1 MMEAASTSGM
11 SVHLYQ
17 TTQRNIPEDSHLYT
31 HCCENLKSCKVYIV
45 FMLFIHECVCVFGY
59 KIKQISCAIVLSCS
73 GNVSF
78 IAIILYCS
86 QVPPY
91 EPRIFP
97 LLDEVYEKMLKA
109 MPEGH
114 PFPPYSMAPK
124 KLFTKDNETVT
135 SLFFFVGIYFQI

>member
-1 MMEAASTSGM
+1 
-11 SVHLYQ
+11 
-17 TTQRNIPEDSHLYT
+17 
-31 HCCENLKSCKVYIV
+31 V
-45 FMLFIHECVCVFGY
+45 FFIT
-59 KIKQISCAIVLSCS
+59 
-73 GNVSF
+73 
-78 IAIILYCS
+78 ILYSSS

-97 LLDEVYEKMLKA
+97 LQDEVYEKMLKA

-135 SLFFFVGIYFQI
+135 SFSFFVVICSHI

>member
-1 MMEAASTSGM
+1 MVWYLINAC
-11 SVHLYQ
+11 Q
-17 TTQRNIPEDSHLYT
+17 
-31 HCCENLKSCKVYIV
+31 
-45 FMLFIHECVCVFGY
+45 FLFYSDDVTL
-59 KIKQISCAIVLSCS
+59 IK
-73 GNVSF
+73 
-78 IAIILYCS
+78 IILHCS

-124 KLFTKDNETVT
+124 KLFTKDNEMVT
-135 SLFFFVGIYFQI
+135 SLPIISHLFPDLVCVKAFFF